1 MSIDLIYIIQ
11 DFANM
16 MEGIEEGEPNSLQVE
31 VGGNMSKPEVV
42 KEILRQPLGE
52 TKWKKLEEVH

>member
-1 MSIDLIYIIQ
+1 
-11 DFANM
+11 M

-42 KEILRQPLGE
+42 EEILRQI
-52 TKWKKLEEVH
+52 EEIKNI